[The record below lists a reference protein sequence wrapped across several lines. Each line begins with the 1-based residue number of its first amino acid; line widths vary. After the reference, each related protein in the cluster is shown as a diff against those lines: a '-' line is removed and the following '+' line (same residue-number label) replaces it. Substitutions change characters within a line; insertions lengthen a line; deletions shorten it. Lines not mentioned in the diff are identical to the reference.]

1 MFPHPD
7 AMYAQIRDHQH
18 DLIAEAAR
26 SRVLTAALRRRR
38 AARKAAAAAAESAP
52 RSVPEST
59 LAACGERA
67 AAPAR

>member
-7 AMYAQIRDHQH
+7 EMYAQIRDHH
-18 DLIAEAAR
+18 RDLLAEAER
-26 SRVLTAALRRRR
+26 SRVLSGALRRRR
-38 AARKAAAAAAESAP
+38 AARKATAAVDRAP

>member
-7 AMYAQIRDHQH
+7 AMYAQIRDHQR
-18 DLIAEAAR
+18 DLLAEAAR

-38 AARKAAAAAAESAP
+38 AARKAAAPAESAP